1 MADLSHLLDD
11 PVDVLFGVQLGGG
24 TDIGDALGDCQR
36 LITRPQ
42 DTVLLLISDLFE
54 GGDAGLMR
62 ARVAELVRSGVTV
75 VVLLALSD
83 DGVPGGPAPRR
94 RGSAALGAFV
104 TACTPAEFP
113 DLLGSVLAHRGVPGP
128 MP

>member
-1 MADLSHLLDD
+1 M
-11 PVDVLFGVQLGGG
+11 
-24 TDIGDALGDCQR
+24 
-36 LITRPQ
+36 
-42 DTVLLLISDLFE
+42 LLLISDLFE

-62 ARVAELVRSGVTV
+62 ARVAALVRSGVTV

-83 DGVPGGPAPRR
+83 EGAPV
-94 RGSAALGAFV
+94 SDQHHAAELAALGAFV

-128 MP
+128 IP